1 MPSVRHISQRGLSL
15 IEVTFA
21 VAILAIAITG
31 ILMAIFGNAKLIR
44 NNRDYLQASIAAKQ
58 KLAEMEGAAL
68 SQGHDT
74 QNTDLG
80 EALTNGSLV
89 PVLQAY
95 RNHRFVVRDA
105 NNNILFRLASEDLNG
120 NGVLNAGEDRN
131 GNGIID
137 RDITDVGQVIFPL
150 TGNFL
155 YENLNNPRLGM
166 PMDLDCSGAIENN
179 DDKTTAIAAPRQL
192 KLLPVTIRITWS
204 DGPEVRTYEA
214 HSLLRLRSNTGEK

>member
-1 MPSVRHISQRGLSL
+1 MPSPRRPRGLTM
-15 IEVTFA
+15 IEVMFA
-21 VAILAIAITG
+21 VTILAIAISG
-31 ILMAIFGNAKLIR
+31 VLMAILGNSKLIR

-58 KLAEMEGAAL
+58 KLAEIEGAAL

-74 QNTDLG
+74 QSTDLG
-80 EALTNGSLV
+80 EELTNGSLV

-95 RNHRFVVRDA
+95 RDHRFVVRDA
-105 NNNILFRLASEDLNG
+105 NNNILFRLATEDLNN

-150 TGNFL
+150 TGNRL
-155 YENLNNPRLGM
+155 YENVNIPLMGM

-179 DDKTTAIAAPRQL
+179 DDKTTATAAPRQL
-192 KLLPVTIRITWS
+192 KLLPVTVRITWS
-204 DGPEVRTYEA
+204 DGPDVRTYEA